1 MENFIFCAVIKVE
14 SGKHNEGMFTECK
27 DCDAL
32 RNLVPLVQFKKR
44 EKHPWRN
51 NCTKSNSQI
60 AHRITRNCDPWPIL
74 YYCSAVLVLPSI
86 THAHSMKFPIKDFF
100 SQCEHIFTKLCI
112 YSHLLKKSLMQNFN
126 FCAVAVIANI
136 GKYFMKIKRWYKMV
150 YSSSKNY
157 VSLNLWTFT
166 YCNYQIL

>member
-1 MENFIFCAVIKVE
+1 
-14 SGKHNEGMFTECK
+14 MFTECK

-51 NCTKSNSQI
+51 NCTKSNTPKSRTASREIVILDPFYTTVPLFWYFPVLRTHI
-60 AHRITRNCDPWPIL
+60 AWSSPLRISSVNANISLR
-74 YYCSAVLVLPSI
+74 
-86 THAHSMKFPIKDFF
+86 
-100 SQCEHIFTKLCI
+100 KLCI